1 MLSGGIILQYIDF
14 HVHAF
19 ADKIAE
25 RTIKTLSETAKTIP
39 ATNGTLADT
48 EQHMQDWGIDGFA
61 LLSIATKP
69 SQHLVCNNWAASCK
83 SEHIFPFGSV
93 HPDSETAL
101 EELERIK
108 ELGLYG
114 VKLHPDYQN
123 FFADEKRMIPIYQKC
138 GQLGLPLIL
147 HAGADPFC
155 PNQIHCTPD
164 MITKAIQSAPETI
177 FILAHL
183 GGNLLWDEV
192 EQKLAGKFEHV
203 YFDTAVIGSHM
214 HDDEQLKRIILKHGA
229 DKILFASDCPWDRP
243 DITIQKIKKLG
254 LTQEQE
260 KLIFAGNA
268 KKLLHLI

>member
-1 MLSGGIILQYIDF
+1 MQYIDF

-25 RTIKTLSETAKTIP
+25 RTIQHLAEIAKDMP
-39 ATNGTLADT
+39 VTNGTLAET
-48 EQHMQDWGIDGFA
+48 EQHMQEWGIDGFA

-83 SEHIFPFGSV
+83 SKHIFPFGSV

-108 ELGLYG
+108 NLGLYG

-123 FFADEKRMIPIYQKC
+123 FFIDEERMIPIYQKC
-138 GQLGLPLIL
+138 AELELPVIL
-147 HAGADPFC
+147 HAGFDPLSPDC
-155 PNQIHCTPD
+155 IHCTPD
-164 MITKAIQSAPETI
+164 RAIKAIQSAPETV

-192 EQKLAGKFEHV
+192 EQKLAGKFKNL
-203 YFDTAVIGSHM
+203 YFDTAVIGNYM

-243 DITIQKIKKLG
+243 DVIIQKLKNLG

-260 KLIFAGNA
+260 ELIFAGNA
-268 KKLLHLI
+268 KRLLHLI